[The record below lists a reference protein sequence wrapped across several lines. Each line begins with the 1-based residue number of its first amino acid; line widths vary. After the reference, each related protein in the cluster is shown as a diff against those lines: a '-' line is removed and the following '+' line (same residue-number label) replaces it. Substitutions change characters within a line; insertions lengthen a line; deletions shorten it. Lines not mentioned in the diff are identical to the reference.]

1 MSNILPFKKKKPERG
16 NIMCKSNHHKWEI
29 VQAQQFDVKA
39 GKLVTVERCQRCG
52 KTRNRL
58 S

>member
-1 MSNILPFKKKKPERG
+1 MAKILPFKKKKPSGG
-16 NIMCKSNHHKWEI
+16 NIMCQNNHHKWT
-29 VQAQQFDVKA
+29 VDKKQQFDVKS
-39 GKLVTVERCQRCG
+39 GKLVTVDKCTRCG